1 MKLTHRA
8 AVVPVAAVVS
18 VLAAFTFA
26 APAGGAPVTA
36 VPSVKVTATVAV
48 GARPL
53 AVAVNPL
60 ANTVYVANAHGHSVS
75 VVNGQT
81 NTVVATVPVRRL
93 PQGVAV
99 NQATGRIYVANTN
112 SGTVSV
118 INGQT
123 NMVVATVPARRG
135 PQGLPP
141 TRGPT
146 PFMSPRSSA
155 TRCR

>member
-1 MKLTHRA
+1 MPRWGTSGPAVPARSWCGPRLRLERCGYVRYPRRRERSGGEIMKLTHRG

-36 VPSVKVTATVAV
+36 VPSVKVMATVAV

-75 VVNGQT
+75 VINGQT
-81 NTVVATVPVRRL
+81 NTVV
-93 PQGVAV
+93 
-99 NQATGRIYVANTN
+99 
-112 SGTVSV
+112 
-118 INGQT
+118 
-123 NMVVATVPARRG
+123 
-135 PQGLPP
+135 
-141 TRGPT
+141 
-146 PFMSPRSSA
+146 
-155 TRCR
+155 

>member
-1 MKLTHRA
+1 MPRWGTSGPAVPARSWCGPRLRLERCGYVRVPTKAGAVRGREIMKLTHRA

-26 APAGGAPVTA
+26 APAGGAPVPA

-75 VVNGQT
+75 
-81 NTVVATVPVRRL
+81 
-93 PQGVAV
+93 
-99 NQATGRIYVANTN
+99 
-112 SGTVSV
+112 
-118 INGQT
+118 
-123 NMVVATVPARRG
+123 
-135 PQGLPP
+135 
-141 TRGPT
+141 
-146 PFMSPRSSA
+146 
-155 TRCR
+155 